1 MHCFRGTSRTKIF
14 IAILADINWLC
25 ACILGSKKCAVVYMS
40 PEMVKEQAQATQ
52 ESARMQ
58 PKQQIVYC
66 MASQLFT
73 GYQGFRGG
81 EKGWSTG
88 LKARESL
95 AWAQRTCA

>member
-1 MHCFRGTSRTKIF
+1 MR
-14 IAILADINWLC
+14 AA
-25 ACILGSKKCAVVYMS
+25 VYMS
-40 PEMVKEQAQATQ
+40 PETVKEQAQATQ
-52 ESARMQ
+52 EWARMQ

-73 GYQGFRGG
+73 GYQGFRGS
-81 EKGWSTG
+81 EKRRSTG